1 MPPKQAA
8 APYAV
13 GERVFCF
20 HMEMLYEARVMD
32 VQQNT
37 GAAAAADGQRWRFYI
52 HYKGWKNTWDDWVPA
67 DRIRKFNDENRELA
81 AQLRDQARQLQQ
93 QKNAKA
99 KKAALGQPGGP
110 GGPGGRS
117 SLAAAAAGI
126 VSGGPG
132 GAGSGGS
139 GTGTATPGERGI
151 RDHHHLLDRHS
162 EMASAR
168 GSEERGTGSHAHAR
182 GPRRQRD
189 YDLEQSSAAQP
200 YRVAESLAS
209 VDTGVSYGDADGG
222 SDDGKNTSD
231 DSDETLIS
239 TPESLEENFIS
250 GQEELRTK
258 SPEDGFHNRP
268 SIRLPM
274 PDHLKAALVDDW
286 ENVTKNQQLVPLP
299 HKVPAETVLDDYL
312 AFERPHREEGSASLD
327 ILEETV
333 AGLREYFNKCLGRIL
348 LYRFERPQYIEMHE
362 LWETDEKHKS
372 PIDTYGAEHLCRLLV
387 TLPELIS
394 QTNMDQQSVNRL
406 RDELAKLTTWLGK
419 NMVKYF
425 VSEYET
431 TNSEYNEKVRG
442 V

>member
-8 APYAV
+8 APYATD
-13 GERVFCF
+13 ERVFCF
-20 HMEMLYEARVMD
+20 HMDMLYEARVLD
-32 VQQNT
+32 VQQVP
-37 GAAAAADGQRWRFYI
+37 GVPASADAGQRWRYRI

-67 DRIRKFNDENRELA
+67 DRVRKFNDENRELA
-81 AQLRDQARQLQQ
+81 AQLRDQARLLQQ

-99 KKAALGQPGGP
+99 KKAALGTPGGP
-110 GGPGGRS
+110 GGPGGGGGRS
-117 SLAAAAAGI
+117 SLAAAAAG
-126 VSGGPG
+126 VVGGGPG
-132 GAGSGGS
+132 GTSGGGS
-139 GTGTATPGERGI
+139 GTGTATPGERGG
-151 RDHHHLLDRHS
+151 RDHYHLLDRHS

-168 GSEERGTGSHAHAR
+168 GSEERTGAGHAHVR

-189 YDLEQSSAAQP
+189 YDLEQ
-200 YRVAESLAS
+200 
-209 VDTGVSYGDADGG
+209 
-222 SDDGKNTSD
+222 
-231 DSDETLIS
+231 
-239 TPESLEENFIS
+239 
-250 GQEELRTK
+250 
-258 SPEDGFHNRP
+258 EDGFHNRP

-299 HKVPAETVLDDYL
+299 HKVPAEIVLDDYL

-362 LWETDEKHKS
+362 LWETDEKYKS
-372 PIDTYGAEHLCRLLV
+372 PIETYGAEHLCRLLV

-406 RDELAKLTTWLGK
+406 RDELAKLTAWLGK

-431 TNSEYNEKVRG
+431 PNPEYSEKVRG

>member
-13 GERVFCF
+13 DERVFCF
-20 HMEMLYEARVMD
+20 HLDMLYEARVLD
-32 VQQNT
+32 VQQVA
-37 GAAAAADGQRWRFYI
+37 GVPASADANQRWRYRI

-67 DRIRKFNDENRELA
+67 DRVRKFNDENRELA
-81 AQLRDQARQLQQ
+81 TQLRDQARVLQQ

-99 KKAALGQPGGP
+99 KKAASGPPGGP
-110 GGPGGRS
+110 GGPGGASGSGGGGRN
-117 SLAAAAAGI
+117 SLAAASAGAL
-126 VSGGPG
+126 GG
-132 GAGSGGS
+132 GSGGGS
-139 GTGTATPGERGI
+139 GGGAGTGTATPGERGG
-151 RDHHHLLDRHS
+151 RDHHHHLDRHS
-162 EMASAR
+162 ELPSAR
-168 GSEERGTGSHAHAR
+168 GSEERIGTGHSHAR

-189 YDLEQSSAAQP
+189 YDLEQ
-200 YRVAESLAS
+200 E
-209 VDTGVSYGDADGG
+209 
-222 SDDGKNTSD
+222 
-231 DSDETLIS
+231 DS
-239 TPESLEENFIS
+239 
-250 GQEELRTK
+250 
-258 SPEDGFHNRP
+258 FHNRP

-299 HKVPAETVLDDYL
+299 HKAPVETVLDDYL
-312 AFERPHREEGSASLD
+312 TFERPHREEGSASLD

-362 LWETDEKHKS
+362 LWETDETYKS

-387 TLPELIS
+387 SLPELIA

-406 RDELAKLTTWLGK
+406 REELAKLTAWLGK
-419 NMVKYF
+419 NMAKYF
-425 VSEYET
+425 VGEYET
-431 TNSEYNEKVRG
+431 PNSEYSEKVRG